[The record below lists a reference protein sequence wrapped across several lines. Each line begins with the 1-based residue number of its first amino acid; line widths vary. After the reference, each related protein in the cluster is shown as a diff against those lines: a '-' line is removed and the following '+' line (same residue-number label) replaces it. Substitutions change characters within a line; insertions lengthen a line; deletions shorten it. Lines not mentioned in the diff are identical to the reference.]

1 MEYYAYLKNSKIDKQ
16 RFPKHIVGK
25 ESSHCAIY
33 ICIEYAY
40 MHIIVY
46 NAWSKIRRTY
56 MIPLD

>member
-46 NAWSKIRRTY
+46 NA
-56 MIPLD
+56 